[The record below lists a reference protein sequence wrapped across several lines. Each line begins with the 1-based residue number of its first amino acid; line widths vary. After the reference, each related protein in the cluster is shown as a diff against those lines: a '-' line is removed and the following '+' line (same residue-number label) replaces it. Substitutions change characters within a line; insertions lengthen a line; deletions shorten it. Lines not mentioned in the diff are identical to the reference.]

1 MVGSGSQYKCLCR
14 FRIPAK
20 ATGTC
25 VLIFLTSVLCIV
37 DFIIT
42 KLFDLKFYF
51 DGFNALVFCTYNTT
65 RTLDSARECAIVD
78 VPIRFALALVC
89 RYWRMCTEC
98 GSIRRSSPVAQSSH
112 AHHLH
117 HNDLRSGSQNVGSKM
132 GDRYSKTQKF

>member
-37 DFIIT
+37 DFMTI

-65 RTLDSARECAIVD
+65 RTLDSARECAVVD
-78 VPIRFALALVC
+78 VPIRFALAPSFAVIG
-89 RYWRMCTEC
+89 EC

-117 HNDLRSGSQNVGSKM
+117 HNDSRSGSLFFAEERKCRLKNG
-132 GDRYSKTQKF
+132 R